1 MEAPIS
7 PSGPPKCKFSQHL
20 LLATLDTGVQILIG
34 KSNGLWYAAA
44 GGSAAVSS
52 YLIRIF
58 RILRGRKSAQQ
69 NAFPGCRTGNSVC
82 TQSFL
87 SLVGLD
93 RVYRICTAV
102 SVDCQQLAICASE
115 PIRFQ

>member
-7 PSGPPKCKFSQHL
+7 PSGPPESKFSQHL
-20 LLATLDTGVQILIG
+20 LLVTLDTGVQILIG

-58 RILRGRKSAQQ
+58 RILRRRKSAQQ
-69 NAFPGCRTGNSVC
+69 NALPGRRTGNSVC
-82 TQSFL
+82 TQSLFL
-87 SLVGLD
+87 LIGFNSI
-93 RVYRICTAV
+93 YCICTTIAIER
-102 SVDCQQLAICASE
+102 QQLAIRTSE
-115 PIRFQ
+115 TV

>member
-7 PSGPPKCKFSQHL
+7 PSGPPDCKFSQYL
-20 LLATLDTGVQILIG
+20 LLVTLDTVVQILIG

-69 NAFPGCRTGNSVC
+69 DALPGRWTGDAIC
-82 TQSFL
+82 AQSPF

-93 RVYRICTAV
+93 CEYRIYAAV
-102 SVDCQQLAICASE
+102 AIDRQVF
-115 PIRFQ
+115 PIRTLEAV

>member
-7 PSGPPKCKFSQHL
+7 PSGPPDCKFSQHL
-20 LLATLDTGVQILIG
+20 LLVTLDTGVQILIG

-69 NAFPGCRTGNSVC
+69 DALPGRWTG
-82 TQSFL
+82 
-87 SLVGLD
+87 D
-93 RVYRICTAV
+93 
-102 SVDCQQLAICASE
+102 AICAQSLLLLICFDRE
-115 PIRFQ
+115 YRIYAAVALDRQVFPIRTLEAV

>member
-7 PSGPPKCKFSQHL
+7 PSGPPESKFSQHL
-20 LLATLDTGVQILIG
+20 LLVTLDTGVQILIG

-69 NAFPGCRTGNSVC
+69 DALPGHWTDDAICV
-82 TQSFL
+82 QSFF

-93 RVYRICTAV
+93 RKYRIYAAV
-102 SVDCQQLAICASE
+102 AIDRQVF
-115 PIRFQ
+115 PIRTLEAV

>member
-7 PSGPPKCKFSQHL
+7 PSGPPDCKFSQHL
-20 LLATLDTGVQILIG
+20 LLVTLDTGVQILIG

-58 RILRGRKSAQQ
+58 RILRRRKSAQQ
-69 NAFPGCRTGNSVC
+69 NALPGCRTGNAIC
-82 TQSFL
+82 AQALFL
-87 SLVGLD
+87 LIGFN
-93 RVYRICTAV
+93 RVYRICAAIAIKR
-102 SVDCQQLAICASE
+102 QQLAIRTSE
-115 PIRFQ
+115 RI